1 MEKDQN
7 YLSPS
12 FHRNLVVF
20 WFSYPVNV
28 FLFIY
33 FFNKQCV
40 GFGFYFLFNCGLLK
54 KKKKLRAVV
63 YFLNQMMENIILLIL
78 INNK

>member
-12 FHRNLVVF
+12 FHSNLVVF

-54 KKKKLRAVV
+54 KKITSGCLFFESDDGK
-63 YFLNQMMENIILLIL
+63 YYS
-78 INNK
+78 INFN